1 MSIEIKSKEELVEA
15 YRKINL
21 DLTFGV
27 NIQKNQPTAKAV
39 KIVSKATR
47 HFKSEFYYRYKNE
60 EQMIESVS
68 QFLKVRMTNME
79 SRAKEIQN
87 KRQAKKE
94 LVNSFKVGQILY
106 DSWGYDQ
113 TNIDFYQVVG
123 LGAKSVKIRKIAQKY
138 VRSGGFMCEYVTPD
152 VNNFISDEMTKI
164 IQCYSDGRQYIKERY
179 GCIFNYEGGEI
190 YQSHYA

>member
-39 KIVSKATR
+39 KIVSKAYYN
-47 HFKSEFYYRYKNE
+47 KPEFYYRYPTE
-60 EQMIESVS
+60 ERMIESLVL
-68 QFLKVRMTNME
+68 FLKQRMKNIADRE
-79 SRAKEIQN
+79 EYKQK

-94 LVNSFKVGQILY
+94 LVNGFKIGQILY